1 MSGEW
6 TDGAICLLRQY
17 WAEGHSTAEIGRR
30 IGISKNAVVG
40 KAHRLDLPG
49 RPSPIRSGGAISP
62 APAQPRAP
70 RLAEMMPLSR
80 DRPETAASA
89 DAPGTAPALPAKLPT
104 ARLVPAIR
112 CEPAITSNQPCCW
125 PVGEPGRAGFH
136 FCGAFALVGK
146 PYCDDHAQL
155 AYKPKPPREPPI
167 PKATFQ
173 LSFVRP
179 VAEEVAEM
187 LPPFWLGGTR
197 PGHYDVER
205 LAGDD

>member
-1 MSGEW
+1 MSSEW
-6 TDGAICLLRQY
+6 TQGAICLLRQY

-62 APAQPRAP
+62 APAQPRAL
-70 RLAEMMPLSR
+70 RLAEMMPLSS
-80 DRPETAASA
+80 DRSTIA
-89 DAPGTAPALPAKLPT
+89 APAEASGKAPVLPAKPPI
-104 ARLVPAIR
+104 ARLVPAVR
-112 CEPAITSNQPCCW
+112 REPAITSDQPCCW

-136 FCGAFALVGK
+136 FCGASALVGK
-146 PYCDDHAQL
+146 PYCSDHAQP
-155 AYKPKPPREPPI
+155 AYNPKPPRELPIREAIFPP
-167 PKATFQ
+167 
-173 LSFVRP
+173 SFVRP
-179 VAEEVAEM
+179 ITEEVADM

-197 PGHYDVER
+197 PGNYDVDR

>member
-30 IGISKNAVVG
+30 LGISKNAVVG

-49 RPSPIRSGGAISP
+49 RPSPIRSSGAISP

-80 DRPETAASA
+80 DRPETAAPA
-89 DAPGTAPALPAKLPT
+89 EAPEKAPALPAKPAI
-104 ARLVPAIR
+104 ARLVPATQR
-112 CEPAITSNQPCCW
+112 EPAITSNQPCCW

-136 FCGAFALVGK
+136 FCGASALLGK
-146 PYCDDHAQL
+146 PYCGDHAQL

-167 PKATFQ
+167 AAATFYP
-173 LSFVRP
+173 SFVRP
-179 VAEEVAEM
+179 IAEEVAEM
-187 LPPFWLGGTR
+187 LPSSWLGGTQ
-197 PGHYDVER
+197 PWNYDVDR
-205 LAGDD
+205 LAGND